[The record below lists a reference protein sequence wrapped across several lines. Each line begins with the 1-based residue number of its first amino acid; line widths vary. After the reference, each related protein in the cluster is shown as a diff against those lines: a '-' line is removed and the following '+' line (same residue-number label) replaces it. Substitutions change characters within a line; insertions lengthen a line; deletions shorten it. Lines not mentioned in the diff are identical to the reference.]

1 MQQISS
7 QLSAHL
13 AGDVMTLATCW
24 RVTRRDGVSQY
35 FTDHDVNVVVDGNTY
50 LARTGIVPS
59 AVTSQAG
66 LAVDNLELE
75 GLLDSESITRE
86 ALLAGFYDHAELEI
100 FMVNY
105 AAPGDGRLHVK
116 TGWLGE
122 VTLQEGTFVAEVRGI
137 SAALQQTIGEVYTP
151 TCRAQLGD
159 ARCGKD
165 LTAFTFMGT
174 VDTVENEFSF
184 TDAARTEANGYFA
197 YGRISFT
204 SGANTGLSMEIR
216 DFANGRFGLFLPLPN
231 AVQAGDAYS
240 VVAGCDKRIDTC
252 STRFANAINFRGEP
266 HLPGNDKIL
275 ETSATRSFS

>member
-7 QLSAHL
+7 QMAAHL
-13 AGDVMTLATCW
+13 AAEVMTLATCW
-24 RVTRRDGVSQY
+24 RVTRRDGISQY
-35 FTDHDVNVVVDGNTY
+35 FTDHDEDVVVAGDRY

-86 ALLAGFYDHAELEI
+86 ALLAGLYDRAELDI

-105 AAPGDGRLHVK
+105 AAPDEGRLHIK

-122 VTLQEGTFVAEVRGI
+122 VTLQEGTYMAEVRGL
-137 SAALQQTIGEVYTP
+137 SAALQQTIGDVYTP

-159 ARCGKD
+159 ARCGKN
-165 LTAFTFMGT
+165 LTAYTFTGT
-174 VDTVENEFSF
+174 VNTVENEFTF
-184 TDAARTEANGYFA
+184 TDAARTEPNGYFA
-197 YGRISFT
+197 YGHITFT
-204 SGANTGLSMEIR
+204 SGANAGLSMEVR
-216 DFANGRFGLFLPLPN
+216 DFASGRFGLFLPLPH
-231 AVQAGDAYS
+231 AVQVGDAYS

-252 STRFANAINFRGEP
+252 STRFANALNFRGEP
-266 HLPGNDKIL
+266 HLPGNDRIL
-275 ETSATRSFS
+275 ETSATRSAS